1 VGLAHRG
8 AWPGP
13 ANEFG
18 PLTPFGKT
26 GEAKAGGLPTDS
38 DWPTAGCRGR
48 SGRCPCQSLGEA
60 YWGGSDREA
69 AHQSLA
75 PDGDGGRRRGAPVR
89 GRRSGGNPELK
100 RCRCTLGW
108 SGAHGG
114 MDRAGRWPE
123 RPLSVSSWR
132 NGGGGEWAMGARGSG

>member
-1 VGLAHRG
+1 VLGLARPTSSVHSPLSAKQG
-8 AWPGP
+8 KPKP
-13 ANEFG
+13 AACRPIPIGRRRVAGEG
-18 PLTPFGKT
+18 RVGVRARAEGKPV
-26 GEAKAGGLPTDS
+26 GG
-38 DWPTAGCRGR
+38 
-48 SGRCPCQSLGEA
+48 
-60 YWGGSDREA
+60 GGSDREA
-69 AHQSLA
+69 AHRSMA